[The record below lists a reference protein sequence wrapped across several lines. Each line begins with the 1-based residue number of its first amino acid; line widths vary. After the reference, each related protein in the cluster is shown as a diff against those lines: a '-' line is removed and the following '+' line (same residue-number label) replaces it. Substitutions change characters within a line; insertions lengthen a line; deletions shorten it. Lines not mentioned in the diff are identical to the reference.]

1 MANAQ
6 KRESSYYVLT
16 RSDIDLYLQDVASRG
31 CKQGTLENYRRSLL
45 NFFDWLPEGKQVS
58 REKVYEYQEYLIGK
72 YTSRTVNM
80 KMTAI
85 NGILGFLDLR
95 EYQSTVKASVDD
107 TAIQPELS
115 RNEYLRMLSAAKAIG
130 DERLYLIIKL
140 FGLFGTTG
148 IAVQEF
154 DKVTVEA
161 VRSGTI
167 VTFPNRNR
175 LALRIPACVQ
185 SELLEYAKEKGVK
198 SGPIFL
204 TREGRP
210 LGRTTLSNMVPHIA
224 RYAKVEENKCT
235 PRCLQK
241 LYAETWDTI
250 KSNVNVMLQMTYD
263 KLLEQE
269 QVIYGWQDVQLRA

>member
-6 KRESSYYVLT
+6 RRDSSYYVLT

-72 YTSRTVNM
+72 YISRTVNM

-140 FGLFGTTG
+140 FGTTG

-198 SGPIFL
+198 SGSIFL

>member
-6 KRESSYYVLT
+6 RRDSSYYVLT

-45 NFFDWLPEGKQVS
+45 NFFDWLPEGKRVS
-58 REKVYEYQEYLIGK
+58 RKMVYDYQEYLIGK

-80 KMTAI
+80 KMTSI

-130 DERLYLIIKL
+130 DERLYLIIK
-140 FGLFGTTG
+140 LFGTTG

>member
-1 MANAQ
+1 VANAQ
-6 KRESSYYVLT
+6 RRDSSFYVLT

-130 DERLYLIIKL
+130 DERLYLIIK
-140 FGLFGTTG
+140 LFGTTG

>member
-6 KRESSYYVLT
+6 RRESSYYVLT

-58 REKVYEYQEYLIGK
+58 HEKVYEYQEYLIGK

-130 DERLYLIIKL
+130 DERLYLIIK
-140 FGLFGTTG
+140 LFGTTG

>member
-6 KRESSYYVLT
+6 RRESSYYVLT

-31 CKQGTLENYRRSLL
+31 CKQGTLENFRRSLL

-107 TAIQPELS
+107 AAIQPELS

-130 DERLYLIIKL
+130 DERLYLIIK
-140 FGLFGTTG
+140 LFGTTG

>member
-6 KRESSYYVLT
+6 RRESSYYVLA

-45 NFFDWLPEGKQVS
+45 NFFDWLPEGKRVS

-130 DERLYLIIKL
+130 DERLYLIIK
-140 FGLFGTTG
+140 LFGTTG

>member
-6 KRESSYYVLT
+6 RRESSYYVLT

-45 NFFDWLPEGKQVS
+45 NFFDWLPEGKRVS

-115 RNEYLRMLSAAKAIG
+115 RNEYLRMLSAAKAID
-130 DERLYLIIKL
+130 DERLYLIIK
-140 FGLFGTTG
+140 LFGTTG

>member
-6 KRESSYYVLT
+6 RRESSYYVLT

-80 KMTAI
+80 KMTSI

-140 FGLFGTTG
+140 FGTTG

-185 SELLEYAKEKGVK
+185 SELLEYAKEKGIK

>member
-6 KRESSYYVLT
+6 RRDSSYYVLT

-95 EYQSTVKASVDD
+95 EYQSTVKVSVDD

-130 DERLYLIIKL
+130 DERLYLIIK
-140 FGLFGTTG
+140 LFGTTG

>member
-58 REKVYEYQEYLIGK
+58 REKVYEYQEYLMGK

-130 DERLYLIIKL
+130 DERLYLIIK
-140 FGLFGTTG
+140 LFGTTG

>member
-6 KRESSYYVLT
+6 RRESSYYVLA

-58 REKVYEYQEYLIGK
+58 REKVYEYQEYLMGK

-130 DERLYLIIKL
+130 DERLYLIIK
-140 FGLFGTTG
+140 LFGTTG

-224 RYAKVEENKCT
+224 RYAKVEESKCT

-269 QVIYGWQDVQLRA
+269 QVIYGWQDVQLCA

>member
-6 KRESSYYVLT
+6 RRDSSYYVLT

-140 FGLFGTTG
+140 FGTTG

-250 KSNVNVMLQMTYD
+250 KSNVNVMLQMTHD

>member
-6 KRESSYYVLT
+6 RRESSYYVLT

-80 KMTAI
+80 KMTSI

-107 TAIQPELS
+107 AAIQPELS

-130 DERLYLIIKL
+130 DERLYLIIK
-140 FGLFGTTG
+140 LFGTTG

>member
-6 KRESSYYVLT
+6 RRDSSYYVLT

-45 NFFDWLPEGKQVS
+45 NFFDWLPEGKRVS

-80 KMTAI
+80 KMTSI

-130 DERLYLIIKL
+130 DERLYLIIK
-140 FGLFGTTG
+140 LFGTTG

>member
-6 KRESSYYVLT
+6 RRESSYYVLAQ
-16 RSDIDLYLQDVASRG
+16 SDIDLYLQDVASRG

-45 NFFDWLPEGKQVS
+45 NFFDWLPEGKRVS

-107 TAIQPELS
+107 AAIQPELS

-140 FGLFGTTG
+140 FGTTD

-167 VTFPNRNR
+167 VTFPNQNR

>member
-6 KRESSYYVLT
+6 RRESSYYVLT

-45 NFFDWLPEGKQVS
+45 NFFDLLPEGKQVS

-130 DERLYLIIKL
+130 DERLYLIIK
-140 FGLFGTTG
+140 LFGTTG

>member
-6 KRESSYYVLT
+6 RRESSYYVLA

-72 YTSRTVNM
+72 YTSRTVNV

-130 DERLYLIIKL
+130 DERLYLIIK
-140 FGLFGTTG
+140 LFGTTG

>member
-6 KRESSYYVLT
+6 RRESSYYVLA

-45 NFFDWLPEGKQVS
+45 NFFDWLPEGKRVS
-58 REKVYEYQEYLIGK
+58 RKMVYDYQDYLIGK

-95 EYQSTVKASVDD
+95 EFQSTVKASVDD

-130 DERLYLIIKL
+130 DERLYLIIK
-140 FGLFGTTG
+140 LFGTTG

>member
-45 NFFDWLPEGKQVS
+45 NFFDWLPEGKRVS

-72 YTSRTVNM
+72 YISRTVNM

-140 FGLFGTTG
+140 FGTTG

-167 VTFPNRNR
+167 VTFLNRNR

>member
-6 KRESSYYVLT
+6 RRDSSYYVLA

-80 KMTAI
+80 KMTSI

-107 TAIQPELS
+107 AAIQPELS

-130 DERLYLIIKL
+130 DERLYLIIK
-140 FGLFGTTG
+140 LFGTTG

>member
-6 KRESSYYVLT
+6 KRESSYYVLV

-31 CKQGTLENYRRSLL
+31 CKQGTLENYRRRLL

-130 DERLYLIIKL
+130 DERLYLIIK
-140 FGLFGTTG
+140 LFGTTG

>member
-6 KRESSYYVLT
+6 RRESSYYVLA

-45 NFFDWLPEGKQVS
+45 NFFDWLPEGKRVS
-58 REKVYEYQEYLIGK
+58 RKMVYDYQDYLIGK

-80 KMTAI
+80 KMTSI

-130 DERLYLIIKL
+130 DERLYLIIK
-140 FGLFGTTG
+140 LFGTTG

>member
-6 KRESSYYVLT
+6 RRDSSYYVLT

-72 YTSRTVNM
+72 YISRTVNM

-130 DERLYLIIKL
+130 DERLYLIIK
-140 FGLFGTTG
+140 LFGTTG

>member
-1 MANAQ
+1 MASAQ
-6 KRESSYYVLT
+6 RRESSYYVLA

-130 DERLYLIIKL
+130 DERLYLIIK
-140 FGLFGTTG
+140 LFGTTG

>member
-6 KRESSYYVLT
+6 RRESSYYVLA

-45 NFFDWLPEGKQVS
+45 NFFDWLPEGKRVS

-80 KMTAI
+80 KMTSI

-95 EYQSTVKASVDD
+95 EFQSTVKASVDD

-130 DERLYLIIKL
+130 DERLYLIIK
-140 FGLFGTTG
+140 LFGTTG

-224 RYAKVEENKCT
+224 RYAKVEESKCT

>member
-6 KRESSYYVLT
+6 RRESSYYVLT

-85 NGILGFLDLR
+85 NGLLGFLDLR

-140 FGLFGTTG
+140 FGTTG

-185 SELLEYAKEKGVK
+185 SELLEYAKEKGIK

-224 RYAKVEENKCT
+224 RYAKVEESKCT

>member
-6 KRESSYYVLT
+6 RRESSYYVLT

-45 NFFDWLPEGKQVS
+45 NFFDWLPEGKRVS
-58 REKVYEYQEYLIGK
+58 RKMVYDYQDYLIGK

-80 KMTAI
+80 KMTSI

-140 FGLFGTTG
+140 FGTTG

-198 SGPIFL
+198 SGSIFL

>member
-6 KRESSYYVLT
+6 RRESSYYVLT

-95 EYQSTVKASVDD
+95 EYQSTVKVSVDD

-140 FGLFGTTG
+140 FGTTG

-175 LALRIPACVQ
+175 LALRIPTCVQ

-210 LGRTTLSNMVPHIA
+210 LGWTTLSNMVPHIA

>member
-6 KRESSYYVLT
+6 RRDSSYYVLM

-31 CKQGTLENYRRSLL
+31 CKHGTLENYRRSLL
-45 NFFDWLPEGKQVS
+45 NFFDWLPEGKRVS

-95 EYQSTVKASVDD
+95 EYQSTVKVSVDD

-130 DERLYLIIKL
+130 DERLYLIIK
-140 FGLFGTTG
+140 LFGTTG

>member
-6 KRESSYYVLT
+6 RRESSYYVLT

-107 TAIQPELS
+107 AAIQPELS

-130 DERLYLIIKL
+130 DERLYLIIK
-140 FGLFGTTG
+140 LFGTTG

>member
-6 KRESSYYVLT
+6 RRESSYYVLA

-45 NFFDWLPEGKQVS
+45 NFFDWLPEGKRVS
-58 REKVYEYQEYLIGK
+58 RKMVYDYQEYLIGK

-80 KMTAI
+80 KMTSI

-130 DERLYLIIKL
+130 DERLYLIIK
-140 FGLFGTTG
+140 LFGTTG

>member
-6 KRESSYYVLT
+6 RRESSYYVLT

-72 YTSRTVNM
+72 YTPRTVNM
-80 KMTAI
+80 KMTSI

-130 DERLYLIIKL
+130 DERLYLIIK
-140 FGLFGTTG
+140 LFGTTG

>member
-45 NFFDWLPEGKQVS
+45 NFFDWLPEGKRVS

-130 DERLYLIIKL
+130 DERLYLIIK
-140 FGLFGTTG
+140 LFGTTG

-224 RYAKVEENKCT
+224 RYAKVEESKCT

>member
-6 KRESSYYVLT
+6 RRESSYYVLT

-72 YTSRTVNM
+72 YISRTVNM

-130 DERLYLIIKL
+130 DERLYLIIK
-140 FGLFGTTG
+140 LFGTTG

-210 LGRTTLSNMVPHIA
+210 LGRTILSNMVPHIA

>member
-6 KRESSYYVLT
+6 RRDSSYYVLT

-140 FGLFGTTG
+140 FGTTG

-198 SGPIFL
+198 SGSIFL

>member
-6 KRESSYYVLT
+6 KRESSYYVLA

-130 DERLYLIIKL
+130 DERLYLIIK
-140 FGLFGTTG
+140 LFGTTG

>member
-6 KRESSYYVLT
+6 RRESSYYVLA

-45 NFFDWLPEGKQVS
+45 NFFDWLPEGKRVS
-58 REKVYEYQEYLIGK
+58 RKMVYDYQDYLIGK

-85 NGILGFLDLR
+85 NGLLGFLDLR
-95 EYQSTVKASVDD
+95 EFQSTVKASVDD

-130 DERLYLIIKL
+130 DERLYLIIK
-140 FGLFGTTG
+140 LFGTTG

-224 RYAKVEENKCT
+224 RYAKVEESKCT

>member
-6 KRESSYYVLT
+6 RRESSYYVLA

-45 NFFDWLPEGKQVS
+45 NFFDWLPEGKRVS
-58 REKVYEYQEYLIGK
+58 RKMVYDYQDYLIGK

-95 EYQSTVKASVDD
+95 EFQSTVKASVDD

-130 DERLYLIIKL
+130 DERLYLIIK
-140 FGLFGTTG
+140 LFGTTG

-185 SELLEYAKEKGVK
+185 SELLEYAKEKGVN

-224 RYAKVEENKCT
+224 RYAKVEESKCT

>member
-6 KRESSYYVLT
+6 RRESSYYVLT

-45 NFFDWLPEGKQVS
+45 NFFDWLPEGKRVS

-130 DERLYLIIKL
+130 DERLYLIIK
-140 FGLFGTTG
+140 LFGTTG

-224 RYAKVEENKCT
+224 RYAKVEESKCT

>member
-107 TAIQPELS
+107 AAIQPELS

-140 FGLFGTTG
+140 FCTTG